1 MTDGWPSDRPGI
13 EAVEFVARAV
23 ALRLASTPF
32 PPFRS
37 ADAAVLQQYA
47 DVLGAHPNLYS
58 RMSLNASLHNDLRRL
73 APFITLLLE
82 DRRLAFDRPL
92 ARLYLGGLLRPP
104 TANGFNHW
112 IALLRTH
119 RIDLRGVAVAFARSA
134 EFASRYGGL
143 APGPYVD
150 LLYRNALGR
159 PVDGAARR
167 YWVSRLSSARCTA
180 TSYWR
185 SCPRRKDSA
194 TGAGQPTP
202 S

>member
-13 EAVEFVARAV
+13 EAVEFVARSV
-23 ALRLASTPF
+23 ALRLASAPF
-32 PPFRS
+32 PPFAS

-47 DVLGAHPNLYS
+47 DVLGRRPDLYS
-58 RMSLNASLHNDLRRL
+58 RMSLNASLHNDPRRL
-73 APFITLLLE
+73 PGFITLLLA

-112 IALLRTH
+112 IALLRAH

-134 EFASRYGGL
+134 EFAARYGGL

-150 LLYRNALGR
+150 LLYRNVLGR
-159 PVDGAARR
+159 RVDGAARR
-167 YWVSRLSSARCTA
+167 YWVSRLSAGALHGDVLLALVSSKEGQRH
-180 TSYWR
+180 WR
-185 SCPRRKDSA
+185 GP
-194 TGAGQPTP
+194 PTRL
-202 S
+202 